1 MKKVEAGLLE
11 GSIGVSGRL
20 KTRLRLRQQL
30 KVQGH
35 NFAVATLASKLWG
48 QASEDVKNWISEVK
62 VEDSGCWCRSIACN
76 PKP

>member
-11 GSIGVSGRL
+11 GSIGVSDRL

-35 NFAVATLASKLWG
+35 NFAVAA
-48 QASEDVKNWISEVK
+48 
-62 VEDSGCWCRSIACN
+62 
-76 PKP
+76 